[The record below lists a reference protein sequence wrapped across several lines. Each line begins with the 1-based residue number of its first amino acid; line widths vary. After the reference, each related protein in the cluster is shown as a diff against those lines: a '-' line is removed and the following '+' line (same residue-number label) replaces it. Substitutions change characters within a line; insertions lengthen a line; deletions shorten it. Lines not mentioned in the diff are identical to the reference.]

1 MAKNP
6 LLHRLTAVTAIVVVA
21 GAALAGCSSS
31 SSGSNSSGTN
41 TSSSGGSSDTIVLGS
56 PGVPPVIS
64 GLLPY
69 IADKQGFYKKY
80 GVNVTIKSFDTG
92 TDATR
97 AAATGQIDAA
107 IMPPAQLITLA
118 SQGTPVVGIQGQE
131 FPDWVVDSTDPSVN
145 SCSALKGQTIGVD
158 AIGGIRYIALQQML
172 KTCGLSIGDVHP
184 IPFPGNAAP
193 QALINGQLKTSV
205 LHLNE
210 VYDVA
215 GQGKALTTAIRMSAA
230 VPNTMY
236 EMYGTTKT
244 NLAQKRDAFVRL
256 VAAQIATIQWMDDP
270 ANADAV
276 AQYATVTGD
285 PKNAMLKAM
294 ADYKKIDFWSADSA
308 AMPQANVE
316 NSIKGQIK
324 AGNITAAKAPK
335 YSDIVNLSIFT
346 DAQALVKKTGA

>member
-1 MAKNP
+1 MAMNL
-6 LLHRLTAVTAIVVVA
+6 LLHRLTAATAVVVVL

-31 SSGSNSSGTN
+31 SGNSGSSGSSA
-41 TSSSGGSSDTIVLGS
+41 GGSSDSIVLGS

-69 IADKQGFYKKY
+69 IAEKQGFYKKY

-118 SQGTPVVGIQGQE
+118 SQGTQVVGIQGQE

-172 KTCGLSIGDVHP
+172 KTCGLSISDVHP

-210 VYDVA
+210 VYEVT
-215 GQGKALTTAIRMSAA
+215 GQGKSLTTAVTMSTA
-230 VPNTMY
+230 VPDTMY

-244 NLAQKRDAFVRL
+244 DLAKKHEAFVRF

-285 PKNAMLKAM
+285 SKTSLLKAM
-294 ADYKKIDFWSADSA
+294 AQYQKINFWSADSA
-308 AMPQANVE
+308 AMPETNVD
-316 NSIKGQIK
+316 NMIKGQIA
-324 AGNITAAKAPK
+324 AGNITAASAPK
-335 YSDIVNLSIFT
+335 YSNIVDLSIFN
-346 DAQALVKKTGA
+346 DAQALVKQIGSA

>member
-1 MAKNP
+1 MARNP
-6 LLHRLTAVTAIVVVA
+6 LPHRLTAVAAVVVA
-21 GAALAGCSSS
+21 AVAALAGCGGA
-31 SSGSNSSGTN
+31 SGGASGGG
-41 TSSSGGSSDTIVLGS
+41 SGSGGSADSIVLGS

-80 GVNVTIKSFDTG
+80 GVDVTIKSFDTG

-97 AAATGQIDAA
+97 AAAAGQIDAA
-107 IMPPAQLITLA
+107 IMPPALLITLA
-118 SQGTPVVGIQGQE
+118 SQGTPVVGIEGQE
-131 FPDWVVDSTDPSVN
+131 FPDWVVDSTDPSVD
-145 SCSALKGQTIGVD
+145 SCTALKGQTIGVD
-158 AIGGIRYIALQQML
+158 AIGGIRYVALQQML

-205 LHLNE
+205 LHRNE
-210 VYDVA
+210 VYDVT
-215 GQGKALTTAIRMSAA
+215 GQGKPLTTAIQMSTA
-230 VPNTMY
+230 VPDTMY

-244 NLAQKRDAFVRL
+244 DLVSKREAFVRL
-256 VAAQIATIQWMDDP
+256 VAAQIATIKWMNDP

-285 PKNAMLKAM
+285 QKADLLKAM
-294 ADYKKIDFWSADSA
+294 ADYKKIDFWSADTA
-308 AMPQANVE
+308 GMPETNVE
-316 NSIKGQIK
+316 NSIKGQIA

-335 YSDIVNLSIFT
+335 YGDIVDLTVFK
-346 DAQALVKKTGA
+346 DAQALAQKKGD

>member
-6 LLHRLTAVTAIVVVA
+6 LLHRLTAVTAIVIVA
-21 GAALAGCSSS
+21 GTALVACSSS
-31 SSGSNSSGTN
+31 PGTSTPGGSTSG
-41 TSSSGGSSDTIVLGS
+41 SGGSSESIVLGS

-80 GVNVTIKSFDTG
+80 GVNVTIKSFTTG

-118 SQGTPVVGIQGQE
+118 SQGTQVVGIQGQE
-131 FPDWVVDSTDPSVN
+131 FPDWVVDSTDPSVG

-158 AIGGIRYIALQQML
+158 AIGGIRYVALLQML
-172 KTCGLSIGDVHP
+172 RTCGLSIGDVHP

-193 QALINGQLKTSV
+193 QALIAGQLKTSV

-210 VYDVA
+210 VYDVT
-215 GQGKALTTAIRMSAA
+215 GQGKALTTAVRMSVA
-230 VPNTMY
+230 VPKTMY
-236 EMYGTTKT
+236 EMYGTTKAD
-244 NLAQKRDAFVRL
+244 LAKKRDAFVRL
-256 VAAQIATIQWMDDP
+256 VAAQIATIRWMDDP

-276 AQYATVTGD
+276 AQYATVVGD
-285 PKNAMLKAM
+285 PKDAMLKAM
-294 ADYKKIDFWSADSA
+294 ADYKKIGFWSADSA

-316 NSIKGQIK
+316 NSIQGQIK

-335 YSDIVNLSIFT
+335 YSDIVDLSIFT
-346 DAQALVKKTGA
+346 DAQALVQKTGA